1 MFLSLTG
8 LKEQLA
14 NAKNDAERVKILNQI
29 VEAQRKQLE
38 LLDDENEELKKQ
50 LKQKEET
57 ESINELVDGVLQ
69 DFARLEQN
77 INIAHSLIEI
87 NQKQ

>member
-1 MFLSLTG
+1 M
-8 LKEQLA
+8 A

-77 INIAHSLIEI
+77 INIAHALIEI